1 WADPFACSRPHRQ
14 QSPPHARSLTF
25 SAHFGTAVPRSRLSL
40 STLAAAANA
49 SIVSGGHLPA
59 LTQRTSTMGYKQ
71 TSPHRFGKGSYHQI
85 GLVRGQFGNVPINQW
100 LQFLKETGFDGW
112 EEASWELDVARCAT
126 DADAE
131 KYARERLDLAKKHGL
146 EIFTVAAHL

>member
-1 WADPFACSRPHRQ
+1 RREPLRQTWAAAAGPVLAPPPQAPGGGPRSPAEQCAAASARRQMAATPWADPFACSRRHRQ

-71 TSPHRFGKGSYHQI
+71 TSPHRFGRGSYHQI

-100 LQFLKETGFDGW
+100 
-112 EEASWELDVARCAT
+112 
-126 DADAE
+126 
-131 KYARERLDLAKKHGL
+131 
-146 EIFTVAAHL
+146 